1 MLDTIHK
8 FDSTLTEI
16 NDIFIDNLSSQDLEE
31 LFRLEAQLKTLN
43 TNLAEELKDAKEQVL
58 AYHKEN
64 CELNKKLKEAL
75 LETKKESSIIIDQY
89 VEANPFDQYIKKA
102 AIFLTNTAPVP
113 IKLAHTNTLEET
125 ETQLY
130 ILFKG
135 LAFQLS
141 KLFEIVTDL
150 YLELTRKDK
159 TIEID
164 SLFNYS
170 NQLNIH
176 LSGIEDYYNTE
187 ECPKF
192 NLTKDFYKE
201 NPTTLFKLE
210 DALMIQLN
218 IVNCRLRKL
227 FCLQNTLSFSI
238 SKSKETNTETE
249 ETKINNKLRIEIET
263 NTKTESGGTST
274 EDLIYELTEPR
285 LDYFIKLELLP
296 TLRYSQQKLLQ
307 KITDRTVG

>member
-1 MLDTIHK
+1 MFENIHK
-8 FDSTLTEI
+8 FDSILTKI
-16 NDIFIDNLSSQDLEE
+16 NDIFINNLPSQDLEE

-43 TNLAEELKDAKEQVL
+43 TDLAEELQDAKEQVL

-64 CELNKKLKEAL
+64 CELNKKLEEAL
-75 LETKKESSIIIDQY
+75 IETKKESSIIIDQY
-89 VEANPFDQYIKKA
+89 VETNPFDQYIKKV
-102 AIFLTNTAPVP
+102 AIFLTNTAQIP
-113 IKLAHTNTLEET
+113 IKLALSNSLEET

-135 LAFQLS
+135 LIFQLS
-141 KLFEIVTDL
+141 ALFELVTDL

-159 TIEID
+159 TIELD

-170 NQLNIH
+170 EQLNIH
-176 LSGIEDYYNTE
+176 LSAIEDYYNTE

-192 NLTKDFYKE
+192 NLTEDYYKE
-201 NPTTLFKLE
+201 NPTTLFKLK
-210 DALMIQLN
+210 DVLMIQLN
-218 IVNCRLRKL
+218 VLNCRLRKL

-238 SKSKETNTETE
+238 
-249 ETKINNKLRIEIET
+249 TKANGMTIKNKIEIEIET
-263 NTKTESGGTST
+263 NPKTKSDTTST

-285 LDYFIKLELLP
+285 LDFFIKHELFP

-307 KITDRTVG
+307 KITERTVG